1 MLCPELPVAFA
12 LVLLRPA
19 PFFGSLCSGTR
30 KLSTHPYP
38 VLSPNCCP
46 QLSHQPDQITTSLK
60 DWPPDSYPLY
70 HTRPSQITNP
80 FSAHVRSCTW
90 PVAHCLG
97 QLPIPSAPHGS
108 QVTLPPA
115 VRLLQ
120 HLFHLTLKWMLHPL
134 LYLLPFQMSLC

>member
-30 KLSTHPYP
+30 KLSTYHYP
-38 VLSPNCCP
+38 VLSPDCCH
-46 QLSHQPDQITTSLK
+46 QLSHQPNQITTSLK

-80 FSAHVRSCTW
+80 CSAHVQSCTW

-97 QLPIPSAPHGS
+97 QLPNPSAPHGS
-108 QVTLPPA
+108 QGTLAPA
-115 VRLLQ
+115 VRLPQ
-120 HLFHLTLKWMLHPL
+120 HLFHLTLNWVLHPL